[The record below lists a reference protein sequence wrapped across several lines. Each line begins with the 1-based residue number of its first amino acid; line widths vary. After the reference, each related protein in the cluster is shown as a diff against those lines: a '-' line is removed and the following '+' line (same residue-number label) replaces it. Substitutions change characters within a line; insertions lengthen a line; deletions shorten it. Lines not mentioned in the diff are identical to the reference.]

1 MKKFSLY
8 ALIVPGLFM
17 LACAGTTNL
26 PMIGSQNNPPPSPTY
41 TNIPPSS
48 TPIPTPTPTPTP
60 LPEARVESGDQ
71 ARFYGDWEQAIIEYQ
86 QAREASNNPDIQIA
100 ALLGIGRTQYQA
112 GNYQAAIDTLL
123 FLLEINPGSTHAA
136 YAYFTLGQSYFA
148 LENYE
153 TAAEAFSNYL
163 ELQPGLIDG
172 YALNLRGDARRA
184 SGNIA
189 EALVDYRTALGSPS
203 YLDPIQIQTKIGNAH
218 AAVGD
223 HNTAL
228 GIFQD
233 IYNQTSSDST
243 KARMDYL
250 MGQSYLAL
258 GQTEQ
263 AYAVYTDAVNNYPT
277 AYDSYLALL
286 DLVNA
291 GVPVDELNRGIVDYY
306 AGQYGVALAA
316 FDRYFQSG
324 AVDPATA
331 HYYNG
336 LSIRALG
343 GYEDAVLE
351 WNEIIDNYPDDR
363 LWDAAW
369 EQIAYTQ
376 WFFMDNYDQAIQ
388 TLEDFVK
395 TVPNH
400 PRAPEFLF
408 DAANI
413 AEQADYLEQAADL
426 WERVAVE
433 YPGYEKAQYA
443 LHLSGVT
450 RYRLADYSG
459 AYAIFQHAQAN
470 AITLEERSAGYL
482 WQGKAQHA
490 LGELEAAT
498 AAWELAANT
507 DPTGYYS
514 ERARDLLRNQPPFTP
529 PQVYDLSFD
538 PEFERAQAESWMRTT
553 FDLPDTVNLSSLDT
567 LSTDPRLVR
576 GAELWEL
583 GLYEEARI
591 EFEDLRNSVANDPVN
606 SYRLANY
613 FADIGLYRSSIWAAR
628 QVLNLAGMD
637 DAGTMNAP
645 IFFNRL
651 RFGTY
656 FSELIIPTAQLYDLH
671 PLLLFSI
678 MRQESAF
685 EGFVRSSAGAR
696 GLMQIIPTT
705 GQEIAN
711 ELGWPIDYTD
721 EDLYR
726 PIVSIRLGTD
736 YLDKWRNHLDGDFY
750 AALAA
755 YNGGPGNAIEWQ
767 RLAGDDQ
774 DLLLEIVR
782 FEETREYIRSIFEI
796 FNIYRRIYNRTP

>member
-1 MKKFSLY
+1 MKRIYVF
-8 ALIVPGLFM
+8 AVIVLGMLT
-17 LACAGTTNL
+17 LACTEIANL
-26 PMIGSQNNPPPSPTY
+26 PLIGSQNNPSLSATPTA
-41 TNIPPSS
+41 IPPTS
-48 TPIPTPTPTPTP
+48 TPIPSPSPTPTP
-60 LPEARVESGDQ
+60 LPEARVESGDR
-71 ARFYGDWEQAIIEYQ
+71 ARFTGDWEKAIIEYQ
-86 QAREASNNPDIQIA
+86 IARDSSPDPDIQIA

-112 GNYQAAIDTLL
+112 GDYQAAIDTLL
-123 FLLEINPGSTHAA
+123 FLLENNPLSIHAA
-136 YAYFTLGQSYFA
+136 YAHFALAQSYFA
-148 LENYE
+148 LEKYN
-153 TAAEAFSNYL
+153 EATEAYSNYL
-163 ELQPGLIDG
+163 NLRPGLIDA
-172 YALNLRGDARRA
+172 YAHNLRGDAFRA
-184 SGNIA
+184 AGNIA
-189 EALVDYRTALGSPS
+189 EALVDYRTAIQSPS
-203 YLDPIQIQTKIGNAH
+203 YLYQLQIEIKIARAH

-223 HNTAL
+223 HSTAL
-228 GIFQD
+228 GMYQD
-233 IYNQTSSDST
+233 IYNQTSSDYT
-243 KARMDYL
+243 KAQMDYL

-258 GQTEQ
+258 GQVEQ
-263 AYAVYTDAVNNYPT
+263 AYAVYTDAVNNYPI
-277 AYDSYLALL
+277 AYESYLALL

-291 GVPVDELNRGIVDYY
+291 GIPVDELNRGIVDYY

-336 LSIRALG
+336 LTTRALG
-343 GYEDAVLE
+343 GHDGAIIE
-351 WNEIIDNYPDDR
+351 WNEIIHNYPDDR
-363 LWDAAW
+363 LWDDAW

-376 WFFMDNYDQAIQ
+376 WFFMDNYAQAIQ
-388 TLEDFVK
+388 TLQDFVE
-395 TVPNH
+395 TAPNH

-408 DAANI
+408 DAAVI
-413 AEQADYLEQAADL
+413 AERADRLEQAADL

-433 YPGYEKAQYA
+433 YPGYEKTLYA

-450 RYRLADYSG
+450 RYRLSDYSG
-459 AYAIFQHAQAN
+459 AFAIFQHVLAN

-482 WQGKAQHA
+482 WQGKAQKA
-490 LGELEAAT
+490 LGDNDAAA
-498 AAWELAANT
+498 AAWELAANI

-514 ERARDLLRNQPPFTP
+514 ERARDLLRGQPPFTP

-538 PEFERAQAESWMRTT
+538 PVVERAQAESWIRTT

-567 LSTDPRLVR
+567 LANDPRLVR

-591 EFEDLRNSVANDPVN
+591 ELEDLRHSVENDPAD

-613 FADIGLYRSSIWAAR
+613 YAELGLYRSSILAAR
-628 QVLNLAGMD
+628 QVLDLAGMD

-645 IFFNRL
+645 IFFNHL

-656 FSELIIPTAQLYDLH
+656 FSELVVPIAQQYEIH
-671 PLLLFSI
+671 PLFLFSVI
-678 MRQESAF
+678 RQESAF
-685 EGFVRSSAGAR
+685 EGFVHSSAGAR

-705 GQEIAN
+705 GQEVAN
-711 ELGWPIDYTD
+711 ELGWPYNYTN

-726 PIVSIRLGTD
+726 PVVSVRLGTD
-736 YLDKWRNHLDGDFY
+736 YLDKWRDHLDGDLY

-767 RLAGDDQ
+767 RLAQDDP
-774 DLLLEIVR
+774 DLFLEVVR
-782 FEETREYIRSIFEI
+782 FEETREYIRGIFEI

>member
-1 MKKFSLY
+1 MKKSSLF
-8 ALIVPGLFM
+8 ALIGLGLCI
-17 LACAGTTNL
+17 LACAGTGNL
-26 PMIGSQNNPPPSPTY
+26 PLIGSQSDPPPIL
-41 TNIPPSS
+41 TNTAIPPTA
-48 TPIPTPTPTPTP
+48 TPVPTPTPTPTP
-60 LPEARVESGDQ
+60 IPEARIESGDK

-86 QAREASNNPDIQIA
+86 QARDATTDTDIQSA
-100 ALLGIGRTQYQA
+100 ALLGIGRTQYEA
-112 GNYQAAIDTLL
+112 GDYQSAIDTLL
-123 FLLEINPGSTHAA
+123 FLLEISPDSTYAA
-136 YAYFTLGQSYFA
+136 YAYFTLGQSHAA
-148 LENYE
+148 LEQHD
-153 TAAEAFSNYL
+153 AADEAFSNYL
-163 ELQPGLIDG
+163 ELRPGLIDG
-172 YALNLRGDARRA
+172 YALNMRGDAKRD

-189 EALVDYRTALGSPS
+189 EALVDYRSALDSPS
-203 YLDPIQIQTKIGNAH
+203 YLDPLQIQIKIANVH

-233 IYNQTSSDST
+233 IYNETSSDYT
-243 KARMDYL
+243 KAQMDYL
-250 MGQSYLAL
+250 MGQSYLTL
-258 GQTEQ
+258 GQPEQ
-263 AYAVYTDAVNNYPT
+263 AYAVYTDAVNNYPI
-277 AYDSYLALL
+277 AYESYLALL

-291 GVPVDELNRGIVDYY
+291 NVPVDELNRGIVDYY

-316 FDRYFQSG
+316 FDRYFQAG

-336 LSIRALG
+336 LTTRALG
-343 GYEDAVLE
+343 GYEDAILE
-351 WNEIIDNYPDDR
+351 WNTIIDNYPDDR

-388 TLEDFVK
+388 TLEEFVEK
-395 TVPNH
+395 APNH

-408 DAANI
+408 DAAKI
-413 AEQADYLEQAADL
+413 AERADYLGQAADL

-433 YPGYEKAQYA
+433 YPGYEKAQYS
-443 LHLSGVT
+443 LHLSGIT
-450 RYRLADYSG
+450 RYRLADYTG

-482 WQGKAQHA
+482 WQGKAQQA
-490 LGELEAAT
+490 LGDHEAAM

-514 ERARDLLRNQPPFTP
+514 ERARDLLRDQPPFTP

-538 PEFERAQAESWMRTT
+538 PEFERSQAESWMRTT
-553 FDLPDTVNLSSLDT
+553 FNLADTVNLSSLDT
-567 LSTDPRLVR
+567 LASDPRMVR

-591 EFEDLRNSVANDPVN
+591 EFEDMRNSVASDPVN

-656 FSELIIPTAQLYDLH
+656 FSELIVPTAQQYELH
-671 PLLLFSI
+671 PLFLFSLI
-678 MRQESAF
+678 RQESAF

-696 GLMQIIPTT
+696 GLMQIVPTT

-726 PIVSIRLGTD
+726 PMVSVSLGTD
-736 YLDKWRNHLDGDFY
+736 YLDKWRDHLDGDFY

-767 RLAGDDQ
+767 RLAGDDP
-774 DLLLEIVR
+774 DVFLEVVR